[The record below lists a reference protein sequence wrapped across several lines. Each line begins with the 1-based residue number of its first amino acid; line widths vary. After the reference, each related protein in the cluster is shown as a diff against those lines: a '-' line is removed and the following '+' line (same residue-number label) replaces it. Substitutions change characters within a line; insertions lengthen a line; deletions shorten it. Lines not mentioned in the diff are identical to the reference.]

1 MSFDV
6 CLTGKRLLV
15 PSFPSK
21 SHNSQGSTT
30 QPQAAA
36 FDSAMYDVCIKD
48 NPVAISSSK
57 HSNTQSAGS
66 NMPSV
71 TRHACCAP
79 MHTELQANSLHTA
92 FLALLCFLW
101 VVLNMLLPEDTQQ
114 QSVAVLFSVSV
125 LVLTPG
131 LALAVF
137 VQRCISAISILS
149 LAITPWV
156 LSPHRCSGFT
166 IGMVFIFLW
175 HSVYVQFSKLKHW
188 QVSLTVVCLFSA
200 FVSQCISYI
209 AAPLHL
215 GLVFDVSTIL
225 TLCMVTYV
233 IYH

>member
-21 SHNSQGSTT
+21 SHNSREGTT
-30 QPQAAA
+30 QKQEAA
-36 FDSAMYDVCIKD
+36 FDSAMYDVSIKD

-71 TRHACCAP
+71 TRQAYCTG
-79 MHTELQANSLHTA
+79 MHTESQANSLHTA
-92 FLALLCFLW
+92 FLALLCFTW
-101 VVLNMLLPEDTQQ
+101 IVLNMLLPEDTQK
-114 QSVAVLFSVSV
+114 QSVAVLFSVTV
-125 LVLTPG
+125 LVLTPS
-131 LALAVF
+131 LALPGF
-137 VQRCISAISILS
+137 VQRYMSAISILS

-156 LSPHRCSGFT
+156 LSPHRCSGLT
-166 IGMVFIFLW
+166 IGIVFIFLW
-175 HSVYVQFSKLKHW
+175 YSVYVQFSKLKHW
-188 QVSLTVVCLFSA
+188 QVSITVVCLFSA

-233 IYH
+233 IYN